1 MIIERPTNTQGSVSM
16 PNTQNTSV
24 STVQPESMY
33 ANSGF
38 SSFGRG
44 TASVHNRQVTVDM
57 SAIKVC
63 YQNFGVTRSGE
74 VENPYDALR
83 CDSISQ
89 AHEYTGLE
97 DTGPG
102 TSTSQALAY
111 TSLEDTGH
119 IDNTSKAPTYT
130 SLEDTDSKSQAPVY
144 TGLTDSGPGDGTS
157 QAPAYTSL
165 EDSGNY
171 YQL

>member
-1 MIIERPTNTQGSVSM
+1 M
-16 PNTQNTSV
+16 
-24 STVQPESMY
+24 STVQPEPVYSN
-33 ANSGF
+33 AGF

-57 SAIKVC
+57 SATKVC
-63 YQNFGVTRSGE
+63 YHNFGATRCCE
-74 VENPYDALR
+74 VENPYDALP

-97 DTGPG
+97 DTGTG
-102 TSTSQALAY
+102 TSTSQAPA
-111 TSLEDTGH
+111 
-119 IDNTSKAPTYT
+119 YT

-165 EDSGNY
+165 ADSGNY